1 MLQFFLAT
9 IPIIILLVGM
19 IAMKKSAMKVA
30 PIALLVAFILGLS
43 AFGGEAAPM
52 GQTAVKGVIEGVKII
67 FLVMTAFA
75 MLIMLQKTKAMDGIK
90 MSLSNITEDKRI
102 LLVMIAFCFSAFLEG
117 AAGAGTPT
125 AICAPFLVGI
135 GFTPIQA
142 AIAGMLGAGIAPS
155 FGGAGATTI
164 VGFSKVVETGH
175 FTMDQLPLIASRTG
189 LLSMVGAFLVPF
201 ILVGFLFGKKAFK
214 GIWGFLVYIGIVEL
228 LSFYLIS
235 SFVGVEV
242 VSLGAGIIGVL
253 ACVIYSK
260 LTKKSHIIPEEFR
273 YQAKEV
279 SEEERTE
286 IPSTFKS
293 YLPYIILVIALPVIR
308 FSFPLGVLA
317 KYGYVL
323 WIAAVILLVLF
334 ISSIILKGVKDYPSY
349 IFEATKK
356 VLPALAVMSSLL
368 AMTNIMQQTGMLSI
382 MAKTL
387 SDMAG
392 PVYPVVAVLIASL
405 GTFLTGTGLGS
416 NVMFGTMHMEASAL
430 IGINKSVVFAC
441 QNAGGAIGN
450 IICPHNIVAACATV
464 DVLGEEGTILKKS
477 IPAWLILAVSY
488 SIMGLIYCYAV
499 FPV

>member
-1 MLQFFLAT
+1 MLNFFLAT

-19 IAMKKSAMKVA
+19 IGLNKSAMKVS
-30 PIALLVAFILGLS
+30 PIALVVAFILGLTS
-43 AFGGEAAPM
+43 FGGESM
-52 GQTAVKGVIEGVKII
+52 DMINTALKGVVEGVKII

-75 MLIMLQKTKAMDGIK
+75 MLIMLQKTRAMDGIK
-90 MSLSNITEDKRI
+90 RSLSTITEDRRI
-102 LLVMIAFCFSAFLEG
+102 LLVMIGFCFSIFLEG

-164 VGFSKVVETGH
+164 VGFNYVVDSGH
-175 FTMDQLPLIASRTG
+175 FTLDQLPLIAARTG

-201 ILVGFLFGKKAFK
+201 ILVGFLFGKKGFK
-214 GIWGFLVYIGIVEL
+214 GVWGFLFYIGIVEL
-228 LSFYLIS
+228 LSFFIIS
-235 SFVGVEV
+235 NFIGVEI
-242 VSLGAGIIGVL
+242 VSLGSGIAGVL

-260 LTKKSHIIPEEFR
+260 ITKNKREIAEEFR
-273 YQAKEV
+273 YHAKDL
-279 SEEERTE
+279 SEEEKSQ
-286 IPSTFKS
+286 IPSTIKS

-308 FSFPLGVLA
+308 FSFPLAVLA

-323 WIAAVILLVLF
+323 WIAAVILVVLL
-334 ISSIILKGVKDYPSY
+334 ISSIILNGLKDYFNY
-349 IFEATKK
+349 ILEGTKK

-368 AMTNIMQQTGMLSI
+368 GMTNIMRQTGMLSV

-387 SDMAG
+387 SDAAG
-392 PVYPVVAVLIASL
+392 SGYPVVAVLIAGL

-416 NVMFGTMHMEASAL
+416 NVMFGTMHMEAAGL
-430 IGINKSVVFAC
+430 LGINKSVVFAC

-464 DVLGEEGTILKKS
+464 DVLGKEGDILKKS
-477 IPAWLILAVSY
+477 IPAWLILAISY
-488 SIMGLIYCYAV
+488 SILGLFYCYAV
-499 FPV
+499 FA

>member
-1 MLQFFLAT
+1 MLKFLLAS

-19 IAMKKSAMKVA
+19 IGLGKPAMKVS
-30 PIALLVAFILGLS
+30 PIALVAAFILGLLS
-43 AFGGEAAPM
+43 FNGEPVPM
-52 GQTAVKGVIEGVKII
+52 VNTALKGIVEALKII

-75 MLIMLQKTKAMDGIK
+75 MLIMLQKTRAMDGIK
-90 MSLSNITEDKRI
+90 RSLSTITEDKRI
-102 LLVMIAFCFSAFLEG
+102 LLVMIGFCFSIFLEG

-135 GFTPIQA
+135 GFTPLQA

-164 VGFSKVVETGH
+164 VGFDYVVKSGH
-175 FTMDQLPLIASRTG
+175 FTLEQLPLIAARTG

-201 ILVGFLFGKKAFK
+201 ILVAFLFGRKGFK
-214 GIWGFLVYIGIVEL
+214 GATGFLIYIGIVQM
-228 LSFYLIS
+228 LSFFLIS
-235 SFVGVEV
+235 NFVGVEI
-242 VSLGAGIIGVL
+242 VSLASGIIGVL
-253 ACVIYSK
+253 ACVVFST
-260 LTKKSHIIPEEFR
+260 LTKNRRKIPEEFR
-273 YQAKEV
+273 YKAKADDFANPE
-279 SEEERTE
+279 E
-286 IPSTFKS
+286 IPSTIKS
-293 YLPYIILVIALPVIR
+293 YLPYIILVIALPAIR
-308 FSFPLGVLA
+308 FSFPLAVLA

-323 WIAAVILLVLF
+323 WIAAVILVVLF
-334 ISSIILKGVKDYPSY
+334 VSSIILNGVKDYFNY
-349 IFEATKK
+349 IIEGTKK
-356 VLPALAVMSSLL
+356 VLPALLVMSSLL
-368 AMTNIMQQTGMLSI
+368 GMTNIMQQTKMLSV

-392 PVYPVVAVLIASL
+392 PAYPVVAVLIAGL

-416 NVMFGTMHMEASAL
+416 NVMFGTMHMEAAGL
-430 IGINKSVVFAC
+430 LGINKSVVFAC

-464 DVLGEEGTILKKS
+464 DVLGKEGEILKRS

-488 SIMGLIYCYAV
+488 AIVGMIYCYLV